1 MEGTIFIG
9 IDVSQQTNTVHV
21 MDGTGN
27 RLWQRTFDNTLTG
40 SQEIVRQVLETRH
53 KHPAGF
59 LSFGLEATGCYGDL
73 IAMYLRET
81 DLIPR
86 FEKAVRLLNPKQVS
100 QFKKSYAELPKTDGI
115 DSFVIADSLRL
126 GRIGLKGTVVEDK
139 YLSLQ
144 KLTRSRF
151 QVAKDLSREKNRYL
165 QTLFLKFSTLAQD
178 PPLSNL
184 FGATALD
191 LVNDFESVD
200 EIAYTPLEELAEFL
214 NQHGKGHFVDP
225 EALAKEI
232 QKAARSSY
240 RLPKAIQNSVN
251 QVLAMQAQTIRFY
264 AQQLKDYDK
273 LIEAQ
278 MTGIPNTLTSIKG
291 IGPVYA
297 AGILAEIGDVNR
309 FKDQA
314 ALASFAG
321 LSWSRHQSGKFEAE
335 HTHLVHSGNRYLRY
349 YLIEATNKVRKHDP
363 ELKQFYDRKY
373 NETPKSKSKRAL
385 VLTARKFVRVVYA
398 LLRDNRIYIPRA
410 D

>member
-9 IDVSQQTNTVHV
+9 IDVSPQANTANV
-21 MDGTGN
+21 MEGTGN
-27 RLWQRTFDNTLTG
+27 RLWYRTFDNTLTG

-59 LSFGLEATGCYGDL
+59 LSVGLEATGCYGDL

-151 QVAKDLSREKNRYL
+151 QVAKELSREKNRYL

-214 NQHGKGHFVDP
+214 NQHGKAHFVDP

-251 QVLAMQAQTIRFY
+251 QVLAMQAQTIRLY
-264 AQQLKDYDK
+264 AQ
-273 LIEAQ
+273 
-278 MTGIPNTLTSIKG
+278 
-291 IGPVYA
+291 
-297 AGILAEIGDVNR
+297 
-309 FKDQA
+309 
-314 ALASFAG
+314 
-321 LSWSRHQSGKFEAE
+321 
-335 HTHLVHSGNRYLRY
+335 
-349 YLIEATNKVRKHDP
+349 
-363 ELKQFYDRKY
+363 
-373 NETPKSKSKRAL
+373 
-385 VLTARKFVRVVYA
+385 
-398 LLRDNRIYIPRA
+398 
-410 D
+410 